1 ALFAESLYGLR
12 RKSVRLRLSKGSSK
26 EVQCCG
32 LEKRQ
37 RVLSVVLCYRISN
50 QSCMVNIT
58 RKGKRGSGFDEANI
72 FTGEETVVSR
82 GDSGN
87 HELSVSTVSYEN

>member
-1 ALFAESLYGLR
+1 
-12 RKSVRLRLSKGSSK
+12 
-26 EVQCCG
+26 
-32 LEKRQ
+32 
-37 RVLSVVLCYRISN
+37 
-50 QSCMVNIT
+50 MVNIT